1 MAGDLLREF
10 ELLMGCAK
18 YCQDIP
24 RPLRPRQSQIDEN
37 KDPCSEMAACCAL
50 PPLIGCGDCRPHSD
64 CAVDI
69 VTSLN
74 MFILL
79 MLVTVDKVAMFRCI
93 I

>member
-1 MAGDLLREF
+1 MAGDLLGEF

-64 CAVDI
+64 LRSGHCYKFEHVHIAHAGD
-69 VTSLN
+69 
-74 MFILL
+74 
-79 MLVTVDKVAMFRCI
+79 R
-93 I
+93 